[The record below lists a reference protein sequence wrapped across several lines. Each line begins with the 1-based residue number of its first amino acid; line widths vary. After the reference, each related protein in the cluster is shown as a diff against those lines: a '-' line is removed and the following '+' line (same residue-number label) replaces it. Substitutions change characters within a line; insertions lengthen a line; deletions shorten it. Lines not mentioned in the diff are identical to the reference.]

1 MPEKTDLNI
10 SPYYDDFDE
19 SKNFHKVLYRAGRPL
34 QARELTQSQSIL
46 QNQIERFGNHVFKNG
61 SIVEGVRTDIDL
73 ELYYVKVDTQNP
85 NTSGDTDTETYREAS
100 VGKLFRGKTSG
111 VVAKLV
117 NSSAK
122 TTDDELT
129 LFVKYKSSGDANEY
143 KFKPSE
149 ELEEVEENAAG
160 VISAVTTN
168 NNYFKVLAE
177 DKTPLGLG
185 SAVDL
190 EEGVIYV
197 RGFFVKVPAQN
208 IILEKYSTKPTYR
221 VGLDIKEELVS
232 NAEDSSLQ
240 DNATGTSNQNAAGAD
255 RFKVSLTLAK
265 YPVDSDLSTNFV
277 ELVRVEAGNIA
288 LKTENPMYNVLE
300 QSLARRTSDA
310 SGDFVVK
317 NFEYEL
323 KEHLNDTTN
332 NGMFLDRNGG
342 DANKF
347 VMQMSPGKGYVNG
360 YEVAKTGSETVPF
373 KKARV
378 TETSNNV
385 RTPVRLGNKIR
396 ITNVHGLPEINK
408 GIDSTNITPHKVAK
422 LWNVNIDDMSSD
434 NHASDGPRFAD
445 REPALTDNNSP
456 ENIGFCRIRD
466 IEHFTGSSTSGEY
479 NEDTVNYDLS
489 AFDVKMFTKISYSG
503 HSGTA
508 VQGDKITGSATG
520 STAIVAY
527 DNNSNALYVHD
538 VKGGFNSNDAISS
551 VGKGNFSMTDA
562 QNTGVYNWNFEQAG
576 GITQAPTNSSTQHF
590 NANIKKDQSFI
601 LTGSISLQHPGSG
614 DNVTGIGTLFAKELR
629 AGDIF
634 EHPNDGQQ
642 LIVESVTSDVAM
654 KVRDASGSITS
665 GNPSSGG
672 TFTNSQV
679 RRFRS
684 QIHDQNQTVSLYSFP
699 RDFIK
704 EHSCDRIRVKRQ
716 TIKTISASGDVTI
729 AQTEGEFEAQNTD
742 NFSIAVIDVDA
753 AASPTF
759 NNGDVLD
766 IEQFK
771 DSTPTA
777 NGSGESIT
785 LSGFGA
791 ANEDV
796 VLIITY
802 SMLIDNPSRRDKT
815 IHKGR
820 ALKVTGNRNDS
831 PAYTGVYGSALQ
843 DKDITL
849 GVADVH
855 KIHAIY
861 EGVDGTPQAPN
872 STLGSETGLF
882 QLHEEIRGQTSD
894 ARAILIDY
902 NSGST
907 SYYYMLSGRFQ
918 ENEVVIGQT
927 TASQGTLSNVK
938 QGSPDIKDR
947 FEFDD
952 GQRDGY
958 YDVSKLIRK
967 QGRPAP
973 SHPIVVVFDYFSHSS
988 GDFFDVNSY
997 SVPYENIP
1005 VYSANRVDL
1014 QGFEPDGSY
1023 ELSDVVD
1030 FRPVVGQLYDVDLT
1044 TTVNMTSIS
1053 DISSVIEYSPL
1064 SYENGRSFASSRD
1077 KAETNTGNNY
1087 TTNPS
1092 QTGAPL
1098 NGSNVQGDLTYY
1110 VPRIDKLFLHKSG
1123 KFQVISGTS
1132 ASTPLPPKGL
1142 DGGMELFTLHVPAYT
1157 KSPNDVRVIPKD
1169 HKRYTMRDIG
1179 GIERRLYNLES
1190 VTTLSLLE
1198 SSARSTQILDADGF
1212 DKFKSGF
1219 LVDNFRSHLS
1229 GDVTHPDYN
1238 CAMDDSAGHMRPMTM
1253 THTWDLKLKSGFGT
1267 NFKQTGTLITLDY
1280 DQVEFK
1286 KTTAA
1291 SRSININ
1298 PFKVN
1303 SYIGN
1308 VKIDPPVDTRPS
1320 NKINTTQRDFYQ
1332 SNWDTV
1338 RAELQNLQR
1347 NSLGTIWNGWEKTW
1361 AGEHPSDYENT
1372 EVMQVAETQGNWS
1385 GSAEQGGVWQP
1396 GLKIEREI
1404 TTTAVRQTRRGIRFG
1419 MRSMVT
1425 RNENDK
1431 VQSIQLERKMKV
1443 NDIRIYATGLKP
1455 NTYHYVY
1462 FDDVDVK
1469 AETRALTTTYSGES
1483 TPTTEF
1489 GKQLKTDS
1497 QGKLNA
1503 LFRIP
1508 NRSDRF
1514 FTTGTK
1520 TLRVT
1525 SSKYDQ
1531 SNPASHCETEYTAI
1545 GLITNVQR
1553 DVRTTRHARIVRTA
1567 AREDRWGVDRAE
1579 RINATLSDAEPT
1591 ANPFDDLEGK
1601 IDDLESQLGELA
1613 ATIPPP
1619 QVPGDFPPDDTNIFD
1634 FGDFPWNREDWNFDD
1649 FPGGI
1654 YFDPLAQ
1661 SFDVPTTSGG
1671 GVFITSVDLYF
1682 RTKDVA
1688 APVNFEIRTMSNGYP
1703 TSVILPLSTV
1713 IKEAADVNVSED
1725 ASVKTT
1731 FTFES
1736 PIFLEDGR
1744 EFCFVTYSSAD
1755 TYEVWYAKGGD
1766 KDIRTGNEISP
1777 PANFMGTMFVSQNS
1791 NTWNARQ
1798 EDDIKFTINKAQF
1811 KADQGAS
1818 FTLENSPI
1826 PWYGVEVDEEGNVL
1840 TGDEDLH
1847 IADNPISTV
1856 AGSNAIT
1863 VDHYMH
1869 GHYHTSSNVQ
1879 ITGVEGDRVG
1889 GVYRIS
1895 SPTVTG
1901 TLPADGTYTVK
1912 HGDAVASSGNASITA
1927 VDSSNVASS
1936 GDVTSSGVAFEITV
1950 ITTSGVSSISQCKI
1964 KQAGSEFS
1972 VGDVI
1977 TATVG
1982 SAFSFNVTVEGIG
1995 DTLGGIPIRA
2005 INTSVNSDDA
2015 HKSIG
2020 SDFTIDTFSVT
2031 PNFSAKAVADDV
2043 TANSDITAVG
2053 QNLFPDYVPNY
2064 VATDTTRG
2072 GGRTVQ
2078 TSKNFYYDGLRTNI
2092 RTIQPENCSMFINA
2106 QGTSMHSPEGYIDG
2120 TVYTLRTSGD
2130 VIALNENSYFDRP
2143 SIVASRVNEDN
2154 EMSGSTSFELDFVM
2168 FSSNSNLSPVIDTV
2182 SMNCMGFGN
2191 RLNGMVADNFDPSG
2205 FSESIPVS
2213 VEPDGESNVHCYL
2226 TKKINLETPAT
2237 GIRVNFDALR
2247 HPGTDLKVLYKVI
2260 GTDNSTPVDEIG
2272 YEFFNTTGAPDKLID
2287 ADSKNFKEY
2296 EYNVTD
2302 LPEFSGLIIK
2312 IVGQGYNTSKPSILS
2327 ALRVIATS

>member
-61 SIVEGVRTDIDL
+61 SIVEGVRTDVDL

-85 NTSGDTDTETYREAS
+85 NTLGDTDTETYRAS
-100 VGKLFRGKTSG
+100 SEGKLFRGKTSG

-185 SAVDL
+185 SAVSL
-190 EEGVIYV
+190 EEGVVYV
-197 RGFFVKVPAQN
+197 RGFFVKVPAQS
-208 IILEKYSTKPTYR
+208 IILEKYTTKPTFR

-255 RFKVSLTLAK
+255 RFKVSLTLNK

-288 LKTENPMYNVLE
+288 RQVENPMYNVLE
-300 QSLARRTSDA
+300 QSLARRTGDA
-310 SGDFVVK
+310 NGDFVIK

-332 NGMFLDRNGG
+332 NGMFLERNGG

-347 VMQMSPGKGYVNG
+347 VMQMSPGKGYVQG
-360 YEVAKTGSETVPF
+360 FEVAKTGSETVPI
-373 KKARV
+373 KKARS
-378 TETSNNV
+378 TKTANNV
-385 RTPVRLGNKIR
+385 RTPVRLGNRIR

-408 GIDSTNITPHKVAK
+408 GIDSSNITPHKVAK
-422 LWNVNIDDMSSD
+422 LWSVNIDDMSTN
-434 NHASDGPRFAD
+434 NHASNGPRAED
-445 REPALTDNNSP
+445 REPTPSDHNSP

-466 IEHFTGSSTSGEY
+466 IEHFTGSSTAGEY

-489 AFDVKMFTKISYSG
+489 VFDLKMFTKISYSG

-527 DNNSNALYVHD
+527 DNNSDALYVHD
-538 VKGGFNSNDAISS
+538 VTGGFNTNDAISS
-551 VGKGNFSMTDA
+551 VGKGNFSMTA
-562 QNTGVYNWNFEQAG
+562 NQNTAVYTWNFEQAG

-590 NANIKKDQSFI
+590 NANVKKDQSFI
-601 LTGSISLQHPGSG
+601 LTGSISLQHPASG
-614 DNVTGIGTLFAKELR
+614 DNVTGIGTLFAREMSI
-629 AGDIF
+629 GDIF

-642 LIVESVTSDVAM
+642 LIVESITSDTAM

-665 GNPSSGG
+665 GNTSTGG

-684 QIHDQNQTVSLYSFP
+684 QIHDQNQTVSLYAFP

-796 VLIITY
+796 SLIITY

-815 IHKGR
+815 IYRGR
-820 ALKVTGNRNDS
+820 ALKVTGNRNAS
-831 PAYTGVYGSALQ
+831 SAYTGVYGSALQ

-938 QGSPDIKDR
+938 QGSPNIIDR

-958 YDVSKLIRK
+958 YDISKLVRK

-973 SHPIVVVFDYFSHSS
+973 SNPIVIIFDYFSHSS

-997 SVPYENIP
+997 SVPYEDIP
-1005 VYSANRVDL
+1005 VYSANRIDL
-1014 QGFEPDGSY
+1014 QGFEPDGTY

-1053 DISSVIEYSPL
+1053 DISTVIEYSPL
-1064 SYENGRSFASSRD
+1064 SYENGRSFSSSRD
-1077 KAETNTGNNY
+1077 KAETNTGTNY

-1098 NGSNVQGDLTYY
+1098 NGSNVQGDLTFY

-1123 KFQVISGTS
+1123 KFQIINGTP
-1132 ASTPLPPKGL
+1132 ALTPLPPKGL
-1142 DGGMELFTLHVPAYT
+1142 DGGMELFTLNIPAYT
-1157 KSPNDVRVIPKD
+1157 KKPSDVRVVPKD

-1179 GIERRLYNLES
+1179 GIEKRLYNLES

-1219 LVDNFRSHLS
+1219 LVDNFRTHLS
-1229 GDVTHPDYN
+1229 GDILHPDYN
-1238 CAMDDSAGHMRPMTM
+1238 CAMDNVKGHMRPMTM
-1253 THTWDLKLKSGFGT
+1253 THTWDLQLKSGFGT
-1267 NFKQTGTLITLDY
+1267 NFKKTGDLITLDY
-1280 DQVEFK
+1280 TETKFHE
-1286 KTTAA
+1286 TTAA
-1291 SRSININ
+1291 SRSINVN

-1303 SYIGN
+1303 SFIGTC
-1308 VKIDPPVDTRPS
+1308 KITPDVDTRRS
-1320 NKINTTQRDFYQ
+1320 DTVNVRNNHLAVQ
-1332 SNWDTV
+1332 SNEQAINNELSRLKQNQVGTV
-1338 RAELQNLQR
+1338 
-1347 NSLGTIWNGWEKTW
+1347 WNEWERSW
-1361 AGEHPSDYENT
+1361 GGENT
-1372 EVMQVAETQGNWS
+1372 EVVIETQPLAQTQGSWT
-1385 GSAEQGGVWQP
+1385 GSAEQGGVWNP
-1396 GLKIEREI
+1396 GIEI
-1404 TTTAVRQTRRGIRFG
+1404 TRDITETIEGQTRRGVEFG
-1419 MRSMVT
+1419 QTVFQT

-1431 VQSIQLERKMKV
+1431 VTSLQLQRKMRRQFINIDV
-1443 NDIRIYATGLKP
+1443 TGLKP
-1455 NTYHYVY
+1455 NTFHYVF

-1469 AETRALTTTYSGES
+1469 QFCRAQHTQYSGES
-1483 TPTTEF
+1483 TPTTAYN
-1489 GKQLKTDS
+1489 KQLKTNSQGRLRAVFHIPNDS
-1497 QGKLNA
+1497 QN
-1503 LFRIP
+1503 
-1508 NRSDRF
+1508 F
-1514 FTTGTK
+1514 FTVGTK
-1520 TLRVT
+1520 TLKVT
-1525 SSKYDQ
+1525 SSKYNQ
-1531 SNPASHCETEYTAI
+1531 SNPASHGQADYTAI
-1545 GLITNVQR
+1545 GLVTNVQR
-1553 DVRTTRHARIVRTA
+1553 DIQTTRHARITRTA
-1567 AREDRWGVDRAE
+1567 VGDYREITTRGE
-1579 RINATLSDAEPT
+1579 RINATLSDSEPT
-1591 ANPFDDLEGK
+1591 GNPFDDLEGK
-1601 IDDLESQLGELA
+1601 IDDLESQLGEMQGQLDA
-1613 ATIPPP
+1613 SML
-1619 QVPGDFPPDDTNIFD
+1619 PDDMDDTDVFD
-1634 FGDFPWNREDWNFDD
+1634 FGDFPWNAEDWDFGD
-1649 FPGGI
+1649 FPGGL

-1661 SFDVPTTSGG
+1661 SFEVPTTTGG
-1671 GVFITSVDLYF
+1671 GVFITSAELYF

-1688 APVNFEIRTMSNGYP
+1688 APVNFEIRTMANGYP
-1703 TSVILPLSTV
+1703 TTDVLPLSTV
-1713 IKEAADVNVSED
+1713 VKNPEDVNVSED

-1731 FTFES
+1731 FTFDS
-1736 PIFLEDGR
+1736 PIFLQDGR
-1744 EFCFVTYSSAD
+1744 EYCFVTYSSAD

-1766 KDIRTGNEISP
+1766 KDIRTGNEIGA
-1777 PANFMGTMFVSQNS
+1777 PADFMGTMFVSQNS
-1791 NTWNARQ
+1791 STWNARQ
-1798 EDDIKFTINKAQF
+1798 EDDIKFKLNKAKF
-1811 KADQGAS
+1811 KVSQGAS
-1818 FTLENSPI
+1818 FTLENAPL
-1826 PWYGVEVDEEGNVL
+1826 PWYGIEVDEDGNVL

-1847 IADNPISTV
+1847 IKDNPISTV

-1901 TLPADGTYTVK
+1901 TLPADGTYTIK
-1912 HGDAVASSGNASITA
+1912 HGDAVASSGNTSMTA
-1927 VDSSNVASS
+1927 VDSSNVTSD
-1936 GDVTSSGVAFEITV
+1936 GDTTSSGVAFEITV

-2005 INTSVNSDDA
+2005 INTSTNADEA

-2020 SDFTIDTFSVT
+2020 SDFTIDTFTVT
-2031 PNFSAKAVADDV
+2031 PNFSAKATADDV

-2078 TSKNFYYDGLRTNI
+2078 SSKNFYYDGIRPNV
-2092 RTIQPENCSMFINA
+2092 RTIQPENCSMFINV
-2106 QGTSMHSPEGYIDG
+2106 QGTSMHSPEGFIDG

-2130 VIALNENSYFDRP
+2130 NIVLDENAYFDRP
-2143 SIVASRVNEDN
+2143 SIVASRVNEQN
-2154 EMSGSTSFELDFVM
+2154 EMSGSTSFEMDFVI
-2168 FSSNSNLSPVIDTV
+2168 FSSNENLSPVIDTV
-2182 SMNCMGFGN
+2182 SMNVMGFGN
-2191 RLNGMVADNFDPSG
+2191 RLNGMVADNFEPSG

-2226 TKKINLETPAT
+2226 TKKINLKTPAT
-2237 GIRVNFDALR
+2237 GIRVNYDALR
-2247 HPGTDLKVLYKVI
+2247 HPGTDLKVLYKVV
-2260 GTDNSTPVDEIG
+2260 GTDNATPVDDIG
-2272 YEFFNTTGAPDKLID
+2272 YEFFNGTGAPDTVVD

-2296 EYNVTD
+2296 EYNVSD
-2302 LPEFSGLIIK
+2302 LPEFSSLIIK
-2312 IVGQGYNTSKPSILS
+2312 IVGQGYNTSKPPVLS
-2327 ALRVIATS
+2327 ALRVIATT